1 MVFRPCIDIHE
12 GKVKQIVGSTLNDNG
27 HAVEN
32 FISSHDSTYFARLFR
47 QDALKG
53 GHIIMLGKSQANKEQ
68 AIAAL
73 AAYPG
78 GMQVGGGITADNAG
92 EYIAAGASHVIV
104 TSYVFDKT
112 GYNGENL
119 HRLLDVVGKDKIVL
133 DLSAKEING
142 KYFIAAD
149 RWQTITDIE
158 INVDFLNKFAGM
170 CDEYLVHAVNNEG
183 KKQGIDETLISLLAK
198 SPIPVTY
205 AGGIGNYSDIE
216 KINKIGRGRVDFT
229 VGSALDIF
237 GGYMEYDLVKKYK
250 QVTE

>member
-1 MVFRPCIDIHE
+1 MIFRPCIDIHE
-12 GKVKQIVGSTLNDNG
+12 GKVKQIVGSTLQDG
-27 HAVEN
+27 GEAVEN
-32 FISSHDSTYFARLFR
+32 FVSTYDSKYFADMFKSDGLH
-47 QDALKG
+47 G
-53 GHIIMLGKSQANKEQ
+53 GHIIMLGKSDENKAQ
-68 AIAAL
+68 AIHAL
-73 AAYPG
+73 RAYPG
-78 GMQVGGGITADNAG
+78 GMQVGGGITADNAM
-92 EYIAAGASHVIV
+92 EYIVAGASHVIV

-112 GYNGENL
+112 GYNSENL
-119 HRLLDVVGKDKIVL
+119 RNLVDICGRDKIVL

-205 AGGIGNYSDIE
+205 AGGIGNYGDIE